1 MVLEKMALYYEVFI
15 DMAHKIWSEK
25 TEQKKSNIESV

>member
-25 TEQKKSNIESV
+25 LNRKSLI